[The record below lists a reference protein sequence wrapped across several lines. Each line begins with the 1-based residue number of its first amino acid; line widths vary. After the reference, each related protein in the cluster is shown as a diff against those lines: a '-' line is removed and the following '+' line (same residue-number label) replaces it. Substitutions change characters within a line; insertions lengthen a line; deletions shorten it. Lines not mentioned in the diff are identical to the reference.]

1 MSEEKKSG
9 PMNVKLALPVI
20 IVIALAVG
28 AGGWCLGAKYGSG
41 SSRQAGPGG
50 ANFREMT
57 PEQRQQFQ
65 LSGGGG
71 RTSGGGMRVFGG
83 GFTVGE
89 ILSKDDKSITIKM
102 PDGGTKIVFLA
113 ESTTVSKQTEGSAAD
128 LEAGKTVMV
137 TGKANDDGSL
147 TAQTIQL
154 RPALP
159 TPPPAE

>member
-20 IVIALAVG
+20 IVIALIVG
-28 AGGWCLGAKYGSG
+28 AAGYCLGAKYGG
-41 SSRQAGPGG
+41 TSSRQAGPGG
-50 ANFREMT
+50 MNFRELT

-65 LSGGGG
+65 QGGG
-71 RTSGGGMRVFGG
+71 RNGAMRAFGGG

-89 ILSKDDKSITIKM
+89 ILSKDDKSVTIKL
-102 PDGGTKIVFLA
+102 PDGSTKIVFLA
-113 ESTTVSKQTEGSAAD
+113 DSTTVSKQAEGSLAD

-147 TAQTIQL
+147 TAQSIQL

-159 TPPPAE
+159 APAPTK